1 MHLTSRG
8 VAAVFAVVALAGCSS
23 FGSQPPQ
30 PSESPISPVEK
41 FSNEDTMKQVVGPAR
56 DIVKV
61 AALQDVSGGFAFE
74 ACNDQGEPP
83 YRGRVDVGFR
93 IAEDTEPEKYFEQLA
108 QTIVQQGVGWYDGP
122 PPGKNPFGTVVHTDT
137 VMAVIGQN
145 PVARE
150 DGYVHVFGECR
161 NMEDHRDD
169 ATTNVNVT
177 DQLLN

>member
-1 MHLTSRG
+1 M
-8 VAAVFAVVALAGCSS
+8 A
-23 FGSQPPQ
+23 
-30 PSESPISPVEK
+30 
-41 FSNEDTMKQVVGPAR
+41 
-56 DIVKV
+56 
-61 AALQDVSGGFAFE
+61 
-74 ACNDQGEPP
+74 
-83 YRGRVDVGFR
+83 FR

-122 PPGKNPFGTVVHTDT
+122 PPGKKPFGTVIHTDT

-150 DGYVHVFGECR
+150 DGYVDVFGECR
-161 NMEDHRDD
+161 NMDDHRDD